1 MNKKLLDEAIGKMVK
16 KELLKE
22 EDWTRGSGQTQA
34 QKTRQWL
41 ESFLGATKVKYKI
54 QGKTVTLWDDVYS
67 VQLEIYGGK
76 SKLGK

>member
-1 MNKKLLDEAIGKMVK
+1 MKKSQLDEVIKKMVK

-22 EDWTRGSGQTQA
+22 EDWTRGSNQTQA
-34 QKTRQWL
+34 QQTRQWL
-41 ESFLGATKVKYKI
+41 ESFLKASKVQYKI
-54 QGKTVTLWDDVYS
+54 QGKSLYLWDDVYS